1 MTLAVQSC
9 YRPAREVQMRPTLAV
24 VVLLA
29 VAVPARG
36 ADPTRAGKE
45 AYDRKDWPAC
55 ARLYEESAAAA
66 PDRLDGAN
74 RYQAAACCAALG
86 GTPDEAFRLLGLS
99 AQRGLREPKHL
110 TDDEDLASLRTDP
123 RWPGAVEAVRRNEAA
138 FLASFSNPALRA
150 EILAMAEE
158 DQAARRRVM
167 APNEPTP
174 ADFARLTAMDERN
187 TARMKEIVKTHGWPG
202 KSLVGDD
209 GSRRA
214 WLLVQHA
221 DRDVAFQKECLALL
235 EEAVKSGEADG
246 VNLAYLADRVATAEG
261 RKQVY
266 GTQFGDGEP
275 LPIEDEANV
284 DARRKAIGL
293 APLAEYRK
301 EVQAMYGTPDEIRVR
316 RVRWFVENYVARW
329 DEKRKDAIVAM
340 TASDA
345 DGVFVTA
352 ESPRIWVG
360 FPTMVSAIEEVLRG
374 LDSRRS
380 TVRDLRV
387 KLLAGG
393 RVAVATF
400 LLDTE
405 GTREAMPFAVSGMRM
420 TYVLE
425 DRDRRWMLVS
435 AHGSLPTGGG
445 P

>member
-1 MTLAVQSC
+1 MV
-9 YRPAREVQMRPTLAV
+9 
-24 VVLLA
+24 
-29 VAVPARG
+29 
-36 ADPTRAGKE
+36 
-45 AYDRKDWPAC
+45 
-55 ARLYEESAAAA
+55 
-66 PDRLDGAN
+66 
-74 RYQAAACCAALG
+74 G
-86 GTPDEAFRLLGLS
+86 GDVE
-99 AQRGLREPKHL
+99 
-110 TDDEDLASLRTDP
+110 DP
-123 RWPGAVEAVRRNEAA
+123 RVPDLLRQAVEAACRAIYGAAQADPNLNGMGTTVTAALVAGRSAFIAHVGDSRCYLLRGDNIFQVSEDHSLVNEQLKAGAITEEEARQSRFRNIITRSVGFEEEVLVDVAGVEVERGDA
-138 FLASFSNPALRA
+138 LVLCCDGLSNLVTDA

-293 APLAEYRK
+293 APLAAGLSREQFRHTSFIAPLALGQICGFGVESYLL
-301 EVQAMYGTPDEIRVR
+301 GVR
-316 RVRWFVENYVARW
+316 A
-329 DEKRKDAIVAM
+329 A
-340 TASDA
+340 
-345 DGVFVTA
+345 VTA
-352 ESPRIWVG
+352 A
-360 FPTMVSAIEEVLRG
+360 SAA
-374 LDSRRS
+374 
-380 TVRDLRV
+380 
-387 KLLAGG
+387 KA
-393 RVAVATF
+393 
-400 LLDTE
+400 
-405 GTREAMPFAVSGMRM
+405 
-420 TYVLE
+420 
-425 DRDRRWMLVS
+425 
-435 AHGSLPTGGG
+435 
-445 P
+445 